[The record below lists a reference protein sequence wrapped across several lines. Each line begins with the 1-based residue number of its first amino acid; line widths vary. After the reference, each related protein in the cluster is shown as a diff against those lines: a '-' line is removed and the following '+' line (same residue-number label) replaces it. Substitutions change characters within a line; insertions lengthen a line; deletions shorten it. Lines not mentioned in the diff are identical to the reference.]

1 MSFWKVLG
9 GVAVGVGA
17 VAAAPFTGGGSIF
30 GAVTLAGSL
39 AGAGTVTAAIGAG
52 AVGAAVGAA
61 MDSDDDIKK
70 KAYRD
75 GKADGIA
82 ENAAKLQQ
90 LENKLKQA
98 VAKLKDSADY
108 YDTIYAMEAVA
119 LAVAHCDG
127 SFCDDERKQIDEFIA
142 GVASSSLPNEIKQKL
157 TDMYE
162 SPLNIREA
170 FELVKRA
177 ELDLELVDEIIDVV
191 IHADDH
197 VHENESAFIQA
208 WNEMKS
214 VA

>member
-170 FELVKRA
+170 FELVKRTD
-177 ELDLELVDEIIDVV
+177 LDLELVDEIIDVV

>member
-39 AGAGTVTAAIGAG
+39 AGAGTVAAAIGAG

-177 ELDLELVDEIIDVV
+177 NLDLELVDEIIDVV

-208 WNEMKS
+208 WNELKA

>member
-17 VAAAPFTGGGSIF
+17 VAAAPFTGGGSIL
-30 GAVTLAGSL
+30 GAATLAGSL
-39 AGAGTVTAAIGAG
+39 AGAGTVAAAVGAG

-61 MDSDDDIKK
+61 MDSDNDIKE
-70 KAYRD
+70 KAYRE
-75 GKADGIA
+75 GKADGVT
-82 ENAAKLQQ
+82 ENAVKLQQ

-98 VAKLKDSADY
+98 VAKLKDSVAY

-127 SFCDDERKQIDEFIA
+127 SFCDDERTQIDEFIA
-142 GVASSSLPNEIKQKL
+142 GVAFGSLPDEIKQKL
-157 TDMYE
+157 TEIYE

-177 ELDLELVDEIIDVV
+177 DLDLELVDEIIDVV
-191 IHADDH
+191 VHADGH

-208 WNEMKS
+208 WNELK
-214 VA
+214 AAA

>member
-1 MSFWKVLG
+1 MSFWKILG

-39 AGAGTVTAAIGAG
+39 AGAGTVAAAIGAG

-70 KAYRD
+70 KAYSD
-75 GKADGIA
+75 GKAEGIA

-98 VAKLKDSADY
+98 LAKLKDSAAY

-162 SPLNIREA
+162 TPLNIREA

-177 ELDLELVDEIIDVV
+177 DVDLELVDEIIDVV

-208 WNEMKS
+208 WNELK
-214 VA
+214 AA

>member
-39 AGAGTVTAAIGAG
+39 AGAGTVAAAIGAG

-177 ELDLELVDEIIDVV
+177 DLDLELVDEIIDVV

>member
-177 ELDLELVDEIIDVV
+177 DLDLELVDEIIDVV